1 MGNLFDAEAGAP
13 LSRRLALT
21 HWRVFNFM
29 VRRVMAVG
37 FVFVGLVLVAYGL
50 PTLLPGGTIKVNGV
64 PSDDMVY
71 RLFGTLM
78 PLVACVL
85 GVALYRTRPYLPSWH
100 AAKALPPEESERV

>member
-13 LSRRLALT
+13 LSRRLTLT

-29 VRRVMAVG
+29 VRRVMAIG
-37 FVFVGLVLVAYGL
+37 FVFVGLVLFAYGL

-100 AAKALPPEESERV
+100 AAKALPPEENERV